1 MSKKTPSD
9 LRHLPPPALTD
20 YSGPPDGDYVRYV
33 ERLMAWAE
41 QEHARTGGFALS
53 NVTNTTA
60 APKAAA
66 SKAAD
71 IVRQVSAMLEKN
83 GPAQPGAG
91 KKRPAVKTAA
101 PRQKA
106 AAAKALQ
113 PSKVASFLF
122 GLAFLAAFIF
132 KPEFIPLAIGL
143 WVVLGVRRALQAAKA
158 K

>member
-41 QEHARTGGFALS
+41 QEHVRTGGFALS
-53 NVTNTTA
+53 NAASTTA

-66 SKAAD
+66 PKADD
-71 IVRQVSAMLEKN
+71 IVRQVSAMLEKE
-83 GPAQPGAG
+83 A
-91 KKRPAVKTAA
+91 KIAA

-113 PSKVASFLF
+113 PSKAASFLF
-122 GLAFLAAFIF
+122 GLALLAAFIF
-132 KPEFIPLAIGL
+132 KPEFIPLAIVL
-143 WVVLGVRRALQAAKA
+143 WVVLGVRRALRAAKA

>member
-41 QEHARTGGFALS
+41 QEHVRTGGFALP
-53 NVTNTTA
+53 NVIDTTA
-60 APKAAA
+60 AQKVAAP
-66 SKAAD
+66 KAAD

-83 GPAQPGAG
+83 GPAQPGTS
-91 KKRPAVKTAA
+91 KNRPAAKSTA

-106 AAAKALQ
+106 
-113 PSKVASFLF
+113 ASFLF
-122 GLAFLAAFIF
+122 GLALLAAFIF

-143 WVVLGVRRALQAAKA
+143 WVVLGVRRALRAAKA

>member
-41 QEHARTGGFALS
+41 QEHVRTGGFALS
-53 NVTNTTA
+53 NAASTTA

-66 SKAAD
+66 PKADD
-71 IVRQVSAMLEKN
+71 IVRQVSAMLEKET
-83 GPAQPGAG
+83 
-91 KKRPAVKTAA
+91 KIAA

-113 PSKVASFLF
+113 PSKAASFLF
-122 GLAFLAAFIF
+122 GLALLAAFIF
-132 KPEFIPLAIGL
+132 KPEFIPLAIVL
-143 WVVLGVRRALQAAKA
+143 WVVLGVRRALRAAKA

>member
-41 QEHARTGGFALS
+41 QEHVRTGGFALS
-53 NVTNTTA
+53 NAASTTA
-60 APKAAA
+60 APKAG
-66 SKAAD
+66 D
-71 IVRQVSAMLEKN
+71 IVRKVSAMLDKN
-83 GPAQPGAG
+83 GPAQPGAS
-91 KKRPAVKTAA
+91 KKRPEAKIAA

-113 PSKVASFLF
+113 PSKAASFLF
-122 GLAFLAAFIF
+122 GLALLAAFIF

-143 WVVLGVRRALQAAKA
+143 WVVLGVRRALRAAKA